1 MELIAWPKYSRWK
14 VDVCYLN
21 SGNIHEYLEKP
32 LILNLWDKYFFG
44 QPWTKYIHWQ
54 LSCLDGEVPDYWCG
68 HSSYHPIQYRY
79 PWGEHRRTGVSTQ
92 PTPFLWNW
100 LFALDEACALCF
112 KIGCIGLKKHLCC
125 LASVRSRQ
133 DKCELLVCRLFL
145 HTYIL

>member
-54 LSCLDGEVPDYWCG
+54 LSCLDGEVPDY
-68 HSSYHPIQYRY
+68 
-79 PWGEHRRTGVSTQ
+79 
-92 PTPFLWNW
+92 
-100 LFALDEACALCF
+100 
-112 KIGCIGLKKHLCC
+112 
-125 LASVRSRQ
+125 
-133 DKCELLVCRLFL
+133 
-145 HTYIL
+145 